1 MPMITVRIVEGQKAE
16 TKKKIA
22 EGFTKVIKENTG
34 LSSNDIWIIF
44 QDVPAKEW
52 FVGENNG

>member
-1 MPMITVRIVEGQKAE
+1 MPMITVRIVEGQKTE

-22 EGFTKVIKENTG
+22 EGFTKVIKETTG
-34 LSSNDIWIIF
+34 FSSNDIWIIF